1 MDTSFKKIL
10 FCTDFSRGA
19 ARAFRFALGEAER
32 NHAELHILHVTAE
45 ADSQFWKGYVVD
57 DGQDLAAKN
66 DNALNERIR
75 REYAGEIGDGIS
87 WQVHLAT
94 GDPAEKIVE
103 FVRDN
108 GISLVVLGRPRPHF
122 LRSTLFGSVATKV
135 AREVGCPLLIVPE
148 PESGETP

>member
-1 MDTSFKKIL
+1 MESSFTKIL

-19 ARAFRFALGEAER
+19 ARAFRHALGAARR